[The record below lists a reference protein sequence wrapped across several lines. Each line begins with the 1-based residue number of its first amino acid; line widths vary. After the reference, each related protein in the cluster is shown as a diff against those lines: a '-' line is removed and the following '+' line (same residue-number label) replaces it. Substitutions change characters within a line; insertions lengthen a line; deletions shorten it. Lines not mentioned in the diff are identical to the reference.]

1 MQLHLTV
8 DKEMEEIM
16 GKIKNVLQALKKWIF
31 LEDEEE
37 EFSSEQPRYELKL
50 QFDVPAE
57 KAEAAIRVMMGD
69 LREVLDYAFDG
80 AEVDEIIYDEEDDAK
95 VIDFPQSTEITK
107 KAR

>member
-1 MQLHLTV
+1 
-8 DKEMEEIM
+8 M
-16 GKIKNVLQALKKWIF
+16 GKIKSALQALKKWIF

-57 KAEAAIRVMMGD
+57 KAEAAIRVMMED
-69 LREVLDYAFDG
+69 LSEVLDYTFEGVDIQFFG
-80 AEVDEIIYDEEDDAK
+80 AEVNEIIYDEEDNTK

>member
-1 MQLHLTV
+1 
-8 DKEMEEIM
+8 M
-16 GKIKNVLQALKKWIF
+16 GKIKSALQALKKWIF

-57 KAEAAIRVMMGD
+57 KAEAAIRVMMED
-69 LREVLDYAFDG
+69 LREVLDYAFEGVDIQFFG
-80 AEVDEIIYDEEDDAK
+80 AEVDEIIYDEEDDTK

-107 KAR
+107 KARQSECV